1 MLTPLNAQMRSMKE
15 QKEAELAEERLM
27 QAVGMD
33 EMSRRHQQ
41 ELAEQNKQLSAL
53 KLQAEQKVR

>member
-1 MLTPLNAQMRSMKE
+1 MKE
-15 QKEAELAEERLM
+15 QKEAELEEERLR
-27 QAVGMD
+27 ANVAMD

-41 ELAEQNKQLSAL
+41 ELAQQNKQLSSV